1 MDKDIKDI
9 IVGLID
15 AAKELT
21 KIVQGLNQRV
31 YALEQLVSPQI
42 IRERLLRGER

>member
-21 KIVQGLNQRV
+21 KVVQRLNQRV

-42 IRERLLRGER
+42 IRERILRGER